1 MTAARPTRD
10 AYGDALLEL
19 GELDHRVV
27 VLDADL
33 SRSTTTDRFAQRY
46 PGRFFNV
53 GIAEQNLMGM
63 AAGLS
68 MTGLIPFATTYAIF
82 ISRAFDQIRQAI
94 AFASTNVKVVATH
107 AGLAASYDGGSHQ
120 GILDL
125 ALMRALP
132 GMTVLSPVDYHAAR
146 GAILAAASRQGPIYV
161 RLQKEAV
168 PILTPFD
175 EAFEIGA
182 TRTFRDGDD
191 VAIFATGS
199 MVSPALDAAERLA
212 QSGVEARVI
221 EVGTLKPLDREAVRE
236 AATACGCAV
245 TAEEHSRY
253 GGLYDAVLHALAG
266 EIPCPAVAV
275 AINDRFGETGSWHQL
290 RRHNGLSEE
299 GIVNAALQAL
309 TGRHRRPV
317 RAGRP

>member
-1 MTAARPTRD
+1 MTAARSTRD
-10 AYGDALLEL
+10 AYGDTLLEL

-33 SRSTTTDRFAQRY
+33 SRSTTTDRFAHRY
-46 PGRFFNV
+46 PERFFNV
-53 GIAEQNLMGM
+53 GIAEQNLVGM

-68 MTGLIPFATTYAIF
+68 MTGLVPFATTYAVF
-82 ISRAFDQIRQAI
+82 ISRAFDQIRQAV
-94 AFASTNVKVVATH
+94 AFAATNVKVVATH

-146 GAILAAASRQGPIYV
+146 GAILAAASRQGPVYV

-168 PILTPFD
+168 PILTPVD
-175 EAFEIGA
+175 QAFEIG
-182 TRTFRDGDD
+182 TTHTFRDGDD

-199 MVSPALDAAERLA
+199 MVSQALDAAERLA
-212 QSGVEARVI
+212 ERGVEARVV
-221 EVGTLKPLDREAVRE
+221 EVGTLKPLDRSAVRE
-236 AATACGCAV
+236 AAIACGCAV

-253 GGLYDAVLHALAG
+253 GGLHDAVLHALAG
-266 EIPCPAVAV
+266 EIRCPAVAV
-275 AINDRFGETGSWHQL
+275 AIDDRFGETGSWQQL
-290 RRHNGLSEE
+290 RHHHGLSAE
-299 GIVNAALQAL
+299 GIFSSALQAL
-309 TGRHRRPV
+309 ARRHQTPV
-317 RAGRP
+317 RAGW